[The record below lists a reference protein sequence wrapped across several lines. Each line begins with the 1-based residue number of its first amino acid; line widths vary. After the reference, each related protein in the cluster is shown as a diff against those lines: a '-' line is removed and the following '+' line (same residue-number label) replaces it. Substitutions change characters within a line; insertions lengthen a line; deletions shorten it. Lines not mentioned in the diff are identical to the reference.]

1 MWKKLDNFASP
12 RTDATANESLD
23 ANLTGEGA
31 GLQDDPWQIGNS
43 EREEL
48 EGGPEFDGVS
58 EKSVPQAVA
67 EQAPPVT
74 LGAYT
79 GAVTKVTKSAH
90 TFSEHLPHVA
100 DARRAYGETSR
111 ASGELRRVLDAG
123 DENLRA

>member
-12 RTDATANESLD
+12 RTDASANESLD

-43 EREEL
+43 EPEEL
-48 EGGPEFDGVS
+48 EGGSEFAGVS

-79 GAVTKVTKSAH
+79 EAVT
-90 TFSEHLPHVA
+90 
-100 DARRAYGETSR
+100 
-111 ASGELRRVLDAG
+111 
-123 DENLRA
+123 